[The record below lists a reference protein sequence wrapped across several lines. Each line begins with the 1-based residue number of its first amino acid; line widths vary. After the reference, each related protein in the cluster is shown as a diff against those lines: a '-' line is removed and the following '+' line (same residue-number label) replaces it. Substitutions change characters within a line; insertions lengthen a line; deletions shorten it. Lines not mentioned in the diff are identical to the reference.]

1 MFRRRNVSSTN
12 TPSVNWLLAATI
24 SVLLLACGPPTPAT
38 SPWEANES
46 SLLTTG
52 PYILLGEAGVAYV
65 AFKSPDSD
73 QPIVEWAAG
82 TSDADSQVVRVPAVQ
97 IGNLFVATLEALP
110 GGEVIRYRVV
120 TKRGST
126 EFQSFRVDVG
136 SDESIEFAA
145 FGDTRTGHSVHRAVI
160 EAMNR
165 EDIDFVIHTGDMVAN
180 GGRDAEWDQFF
191 QIERPLLSH
200 VPILPSI
207 GNHDMSARNN
217 YQHYFLQNLWAKGRR
232 YYSKDWGNLRI
243 IAVDGGI
250 ECKEGCDQFQF
261 VENALREAAKK
272 NMLVI
277 LFLHYPPFSSGK
289 HGSNLGV
296 QEPITDLAKRYGVEL
311 VIGGHDHN
319 YERTKPI
326 DGTTY
331 LVSGSAGAPIRAV
344 DPQWFTAHARTE
356 PHFVLLKVE
365 NQRIILRAVN
375 LRGETFDTTV
385 INPVA
390 PQP

>member
-1 MFRRRNVSSTN
+1 MSCTN
-12 TPSVNWLLAATI
+12 PPANPPVVNWLFAAAFA
-24 SVLLLACGPPTPAT
+24 VLLMACGPPTPAPSAWQAT
-38 SPWEANES
+38 ES

-52 PYILLGEAGVAYV
+52 PYILLGETGVAFI
-65 AFKSPDSD
+65 AFKSTDTD
-73 QPIVEWAAG
+73 EPIVEWK
-82 TSDADSQVVRVPAVQ
+82 SESSQPTRVPAEK
-97 IGNLFVATLEALP
+97 IGNLFVATLQSLP
-110 GGEVIRYRVV
+110 GNEVIHYRVV
-120 TKRGST
+120 TDRGAT
-126 EFQSFRVDVG
+126 EFYPFRVDVG
-136 SDESIEFAA
+136 DDESIEFAA

-180 GGRDAEWDQFF
+180 GGRDAEWDKFF

-217 YQHYFLQNLWAKGRR
+217 YKHYFLHDLWAKGRR
-232 YYSKDWGNLRI
+232 YYAKDWGNLRI

-261 VENALREAAKK
+261 VEKALREAVEKD
-272 NMLVI
+272 MLVV

-289 HGSNLGV
+289 HGSNLDV
-296 QEPITDLAKRYGVEL
+296 QKPITDLSKQYGVEL

-319 YERTKPI
+319 YERTNPI

-365 NQRIILRAVN
+365 HKRIILRAVN